1 MAADC
6 AYLGLVPVHPAPGR
20 VPEVVEEGV
29 VLSPP
34 GEGAGAVEAR
44 AHEHRVGQRGHQLVT
59 VEAAVG
65 GHLQH
70 ILLERA
76 TKEGSRRFSK
86 WPYARAFS
94 LLDTLLI
101 RRLIM
106 VSRLQC
112 KDHILW
118 ATQGIFGKGSHKE

>member
-6 AYLGLVPVHPAPGR
+6 DHLGLVPVHPAPRR

-29 VLSPP
+29 VPPP

-44 AHEHRVGQRGHQLVT
+44 AHEHRVGQRGHQLVS

-70 ILLERA
+70 RLLLERA

-86 WPYARAFS
+86 CSEKAYTRAFS
-94 LLDTLLI
+94 LLNAP
-101 RRLIM
+101 
-106 VSRLQC
+106 VS
-112 KDHILW
+112 
-118 ATQGIFGKGSHKE
+118 S

>member
-6 AYLGLVPVHPAPGR
+6 AHLCLVPVHPAPRR

-44 AHEHRVGQRGHQLVT
+44 AHEHRVGQRGHQLLP

-70 ILLERA
+70 ILLELA
-76 TKEGSRRFSK
+76 TKVYGKENQGEE
-86 WPYARAFS
+86 
-94 LLDTLLI
+94 
-101 RRLIM
+101 
-106 VSRLQC
+106 
-112 KDHILW
+112 
-118 ATQGIFGKGSHKE
+118 ATAMEDY